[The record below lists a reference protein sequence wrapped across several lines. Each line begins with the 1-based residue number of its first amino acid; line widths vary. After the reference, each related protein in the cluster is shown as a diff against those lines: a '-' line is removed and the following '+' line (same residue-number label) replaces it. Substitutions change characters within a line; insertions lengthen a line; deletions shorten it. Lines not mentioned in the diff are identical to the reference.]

1 MKKVIWRFRFDQ
13 LREPVFLIVVGVSLI
28 ITLNQP
34 NQLKVNNPKTYKPV
48 VMTEKVVE
56 KEPVHYLTDED
67 FSRLYTLISDVKN
80 DLCLDLT
87 VEDAIKLMKIAICEG
102 GDDVKAQCLIMRVIL
117 NRLASDA
124 FPNSIDEII
133 HQYKQFSTVQNG
145 RYDKAEPTSNSH
157 IALGLIEGGWDESQ
171 GALYFEASFLKDSWQ
186 SKNREFL
193 FEYAGTRYYR

>member
-13 LREPVFLIVVGVSLI
+13 LREPVFLIAVGVSLI

-48 VMTEKVVE
+48 VVTEKVVE
-56 KEPVHYLTDED
+56 KEPVHYLNDSD
-67 FSRLYTLISDVKN
+67 FSRLYTLKSDVKN
-80 DLCLDLT
+80 DICLDLT

>member
-13 LREPVFLIVVGVSLI
+13 LREPVFLIAVGVSLI

-48 VMTEKVVE
+48 VVTEKVVE

-186 SKNREFL
+186 SENREFL

>member
-1 MKKVIWRFRFDQ
+1 MKKEILLRRFTYF
-13 LREPVFLIVVGVSLI
+13 REYVFLGAVGIALLV
-28 ITLNQP
+28 TLNHP
-34 NQLKVNNPKTYKPV
+34 TTINVNNPKTNKPV

-56 KEPVHYLTDED
+56 KESVHYLSDSD
-67 FSRLYTLISDVKN
+67 FSRLYTLRSDIKN
-80 DLCLDLT
+80 DTCL
-87 VEDAIKLMKIAICEG
+87 EISQSDAIKIMRIAICEG

-124 FPNSIDEII
+124 FPNSIEEII
-133 HQYKQFSTVQNG
+133 HQYKQFSTVKNG
-145 RYDKAEPTSNSH
+145 SYDKAEPTSNSH
-157 IALGLIEGGWDESQ
+157 IALSLIEGGWDESQ